1 MEKLV
6 RIIDQQPLR
15 QTQWTTPSGEQK
27 MISSVELMMTD
38 GIDVFCAEVQGGDA
52 VNMAVLD
59 KQLIYRVQCR
69 LAVRHWKSQQSGQTM
84 RATNIRILK
93 LQAV

>member
-15 QTQWTTPSGEQK
+15 QLQWTAPSGEPK
-27 MISSVELMMTD
+27 TLSSVELMLTD
-38 GIDVFCAEVQGGDA
+38 GIDVFLAEVQGADA

-59 KQLIYRVQCR
+59 RQLIYRVQCR
-69 LAVRHWKSQQSGQTM
+69 LSVRHWKSQQSGQTM
-84 RATNIRILK
+84 RANSVRIIK